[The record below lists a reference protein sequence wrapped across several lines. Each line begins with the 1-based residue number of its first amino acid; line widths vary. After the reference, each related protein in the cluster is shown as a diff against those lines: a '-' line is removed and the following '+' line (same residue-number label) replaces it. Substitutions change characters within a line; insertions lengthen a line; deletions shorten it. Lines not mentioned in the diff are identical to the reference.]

1 MYGRSNKKD
10 VEEQFARQERRQTLL
25 KRQGLGDLLTDTD
38 VQAID
43 VSPMLHHSMASQGR
57 KDNVFSLPQ
66 FLSQHADDPAIEVR
80 LSRVPLAPTYM
91 PPSRT
96 SWRA

>member
-1 MYGRSNKKD
+1 MIKRMYGRSNKKD
-10 VEEQFARQERRQTLL
+10 VEEQFARQEHRQTLL
-25 KRQGLGDLLTDTD
+25 KRQGLHDMLTDMD
-38 VQAID
+38 VQAIY

-80 LSRVPLAPTYM
+80 PSCVPLAPMYLHA
-91 PPSRT
+91 S
-96 SWRA
+96 